1 MEKRLLLSSFKQK
14 KDFMILGI
22 IWSASGMIAVSLGA
36 VRWFH
41 FPYLLF
47 LDEWHFVWASV
58 PLACGL
64 FFSQLILDQFTRFK
78 VSGLI
83 LSDNEQ
89 QLTLEFRQILI
100 QFLLGLLG
108 IILLEVIMIL
118 WGISSALRGLVNLGI
133 GIPCL
138 WSSRFYWLSLF
149 QIQRD

>member
-1 MEKRLLLSSFKQK
+1 MEKLSLFDSFGRQK
-14 KDFMILGI
+14 YLMILSATWSFLGI
-22 IWSASGMIAVSLGA
+22 MGVSLGA

-47 LDEWHFVWASV
+47 LDEWHFLWASV
-58 PLACGL
+58 ALACGL
-64 FFSQLILDQFTRFK
+64 FLSQLIVDQFTSFS
-78 VSGLI
+78 VSRLV

-89 QLTLEFRQILI
+89 QLTLEFKQIFTQLI
-100 QFLLGLLG
+100 LGLLG

-133 GIPCL
+133 GISCL

-149 QIQRD
+149 QGD